1 MRERIEETLIQ
12 RVVQEE
18 RAQAGL
24 KTARYMTAYYA
35 VCSAAAAVLSAVYPT
50 QAWHVLLTVMTV
62 LLSLLTV
69 FQCFGRFDER
79 LQLIRRDQAEL
90 ERLFSESGSAGAD
103 ADAIAARL
111 QLITASGAG
120 LTAQERRA
128 YERMKDRSEKW
139 QAARDGR
146 PALPKR
152 LFGYEKFLWWLTE
165 ITGILLMAL
174 ALLLPAAGFALAACG
189 LL

>member
-18 RAQAGL
+18 QAQAGL

-50 QAWHVLLTVMTV
+50 QAWHVFLTIMTV

-69 FQCFGRFDER
+69 FQCFGRLDER

-90 ERLFSESGSAGAD
+90 ERLLSESGNAD
-103 ADAIAARL
+103 AGAIAARL

-120 LTAQERRA
+120 LTVQERRA

-165 ITGILLMAL
+165 ITGIVLMAL